1 MHSKMN
7 FIPRKGRVV
16 GIEVSE
22 PIEVY
27 VWAGE
32 KASYHTVLVPGRSK
46 KIQTTN
52 FVEWNSVRIASH
64 ALDRAELKLRK
75 PQVIKT

>member
-1 MHSKMN
+1 MN

-27 VWAGE
+27 VWDGRRE
-32 KASYHTVLVPGRSK
+32 SYHTVLVPGRSK
-46 KIQTTN
+46 KTQTTN

-64 ALDRAELKLRK
+64 ALDDAELKLRK
-75 PQVIKT
+75 PIATK

>member
-27 VWAGE
+27 VWDGRRE
-32 KASYHTVLVPGRSK
+32 SYHTVLVPGRSK
-46 KIQTTN
+46 KTQTTN

-64 ALDRAELKLRK
+64 ALDDAELKLRK
-75 PQVIKT
+75 PIATK